1 MRFLKVSS
9 ETGKITADLC
19 HNAVSNL
26 RIYQSWYLTLW
37 GNSGILPTPPLPHS
51 HLLSYSS
58 FSSSENSSSPPQQNG
73 KIKLTRKITL
83 ILKGLKILSAAS
95 YPLGPQQAQSLHC
108 KQETRDS
115 WEEEEERRLWEWSR
129 GRISCPLSS
138 PRTLSSW
145 SLGDLCRGGWIILEN
160 VHGLPGSPKGDWEK
174 AWILGSALL

>member
-1 MRFLKVSS
+1 MSLTACTDCLHLNCSCDCGSVLKNDNNNNPSQGMNCSLLISVV
-9 ETGKITADLC
+9 L
-19 HNAVSNL
+19 HNL
-26 RIYQSWYLTLW
+26 HG

-115 WEEEEERRLWEWSR
+115 WEEEEERRLWE
-129 GRISCPLSS
+129 
-138 PRTLSSW
+138 
-145 SLGDLCRGGWIILEN
+145 
-160 VHGLPGSPKGDWEK
+160 
-174 AWILGSALL
+174 